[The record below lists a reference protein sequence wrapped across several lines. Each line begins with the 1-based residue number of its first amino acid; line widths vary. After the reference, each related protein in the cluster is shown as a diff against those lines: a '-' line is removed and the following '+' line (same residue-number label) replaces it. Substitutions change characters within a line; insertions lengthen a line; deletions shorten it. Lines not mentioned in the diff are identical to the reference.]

1 MTTYTPN
8 PQRFRQLYLSL
19 DVDLTKIKTNSYF
32 PLLTSVMYFSKA
44 IVIEGVAGVGARIST
59 LKP

>member
-1 MTTYTPN
+1 VYVVKN
-8 PQRFRQLYLSL
+8 
-19 DVDLTKIKTNSYF
+19 YF
-32 PLLTSVMYFSKA
+32 PLLALCDVFSKA